1 MDNEKKESNWQKR
14 QLILAL
20 VTTALLAV
28 VLGTLAWLH
37 YSRNLQTITEIH
49 VPSLWLDN
57 ISTVDLGEI
66 DVENAENGQYR
77 KRYVFAVVSNEKS
90 PFLLQLAHTTNI
102 PFTYTI
108 YNAVKSQNVPSGDY
122 EAAGGVYFTV
132 EGAVKG
138 SYVNWVDSGLAG
150 NSYHEATYGEYTNV
164 QKNAEP
170 LYWKSKRQEFTQTEK
185 PFISYY
191 ILEIRW
197 GSDGGTNI
205 YNTKETD
212 LIYLMA
218 ITDGTSSQ

>member
-1 MDNEKKESNWQKR
+1 MESEQRKPDWQKR

-20 VTTALLAV
+20 VTTVLLAA
-28 VLGTLAWLH
+28 VLGTLAWFQ
-37 YSRNLQTITEIH
+37 YTRKLQTITEVH
-49 VPSLWLDN
+49 VPTLWLDN

-77 KRYVFAVVSNEKS
+77 KRYVFAVVSNEGK

-108 YNAVKSQNVPSGDY
+108 YNAVESQDVPSGDY
-122 EAAGGVYFTV
+122 EAAGGVYYTVGSAV
-132 EGAVKG
+132 EGG
-138 SYVNWVDSGLAG
+138 YVNREDPGLA
-150 NSYHEATYGEYTNV
+150 NRDYHVATYGEYTNV

-170 LYWKSKRQEFTQTEK
+170 LYWKSDSQAFAQNAK
-185 PFISYY
+185 PYISYY
-191 ILEIRW
+191 ILEVSW
-197 GSDGGTNI
+197 GSGGGTNV

-218 ITDGTSSQ
+218 ITDGTSGQ

>member
-108 YNAVKSQNVPSGDY
+108 YNAVKSQDEPSGDY

-132 EGAVKG
+132 GSAVEGR
-138 SYVNWVDSGLAG
+138 YVNWVDSGLAG
-150 NSYHEATYGEYTNV
+150 NSYHDATYGEYTNV

-170 LYWKSKRQEFTQTEK
+170 LYWKSKRQEFTQTAK
-185 PFISYY
+185 PYISYY
-191 ILEIRW
+191 VLEVSW
-197 GSDGGTNI
+197 GGDQGPNV

>member
-218 ITDGTSSQ
+218 ITDGTSGQ

>member
-66 DVENAENGQYR
+66 DVENAENGLYR

-132 EGAVKG
+132 GSAVEGG
-138 SYVNWVDSGLAG
+138 YVNWVDSGLADG
-150 NSYHEATYGEYTNV
+150 SYHEATYGEYTNV

>member
-14 QLILAL
+14 QLVLAL

-28 VLGTLAWLH
+28 VLGTLAWFH
-37 YSRNLQTITEIH
+37 YSRSLQTITEVH

-77 KRYVFAVVSNEKS
+77 RRYVFAVVSNEKS

-102 PFTYTI
+102 PFAYTI
-108 YNAVKSQNVPSGDY
+108 KKAEKSEGDPKGDY
-122 EAAGGVYFTV
+122 EIAGGVYFTV
-132 EGAVKG
+132 GSAVEGG
-138 SYVNWVDSGLAG
+138 YVNRVDSGLADD
-150 NSYHEATYGEYTNV
+150 SYHEATYGGYANV

-170 LYWKSKRQEFTQTEK
+170 LYWKSESQGFTQTAK
-185 PFISYY
+185 PYISYY
-191 ILEIRW
+191 VLEVSW
-197 GSDGGTNI
+197 GGDQGPNV

-218 ITDGTSSQ
+218 ITDGTSGQ

>member
-132 EGAVKG
+132 ESAVKG

-170 LYWKSKRQEFTQTEK
+170 LYWKSESQGFTQTAK
-185 PFISYY
+185 PYISYY
-191 ILEIRW
+191 VLEVSW
-197 GSDGGTNI
+197 GGDQGPNV

>member
-66 DVENAENGQYR
+66 DVENAENGLYR

-108 YNAVKSQNVPSGDY
+108 YNAVKSQDVPSGDY

-132 EGAVKG
+132 GSEVEGH
-138 SYVNWVDSGLAG
+138 YVNWGDSGLAEAGLGDG
-150 NSYHEATYGEYTNV
+150 N
-164 QKNAEP
+164 K
-170 LYWKSKRQEFTQTEK
+170 
-185 PFISYY
+185 
-191 ILEIRW
+191 
-197 GSDGGTNI
+197 
-205 YNTKETD
+205 
-212 LIYLMA
+212 
-218 ITDGTSSQ
+218 